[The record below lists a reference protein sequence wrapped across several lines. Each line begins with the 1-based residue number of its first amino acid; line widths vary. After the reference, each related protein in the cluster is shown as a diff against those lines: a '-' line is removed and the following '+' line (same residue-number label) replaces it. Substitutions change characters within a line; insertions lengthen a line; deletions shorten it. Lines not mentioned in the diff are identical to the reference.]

1 MCIFICKDNANER
14 NVSLLTNCRVQLI
27 FCKDNANERNVS
39 LLTNCR
45 VQLIFC
51 KGNTNKGI
59 GMRKIHQKAVKSH
72 QSLRFSSFFCTFA
85 ADNASGGKKIVLK
98 KKEITKKR
106 DK

>member
-1 MCIFICKDNANER
+1 
-14 NVSLLTNCRVQLI
+14 
-27 FCKDNANERNVS
+27 
-39 LLTNCR
+39 
-45 VQLIFC
+45 
-51 KGNTNKGI
+51 
-59 GMRKIHQKAVKSH
+59 MRKIHQKAVKIH